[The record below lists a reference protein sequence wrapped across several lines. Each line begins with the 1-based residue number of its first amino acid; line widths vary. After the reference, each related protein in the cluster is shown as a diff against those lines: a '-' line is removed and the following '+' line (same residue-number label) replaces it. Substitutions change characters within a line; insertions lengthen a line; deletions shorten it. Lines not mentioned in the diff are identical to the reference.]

1 MAQEDKALLARL
13 HQQGVEFVLIGGVCG
28 VMHGSGL
35 LTVDLDVCCRFSPPN
50 LRRLESALRDLRP
63 WHRLTPHKVPFVLT
77 DELCSSLK
85 NLHLQTDLGKLDCLG
100 DVSRVG
106 DYEAALKRSVE
117 FNMSFGP
124 IRMFDLETPIASKE
138 ATARDKDKYAHPVL
152 RALAEKQEQSRK
164 SSI

>member
-35 LTVDLDVCCRFSPPN
+35 LTVDLDVSCRFNPAN
-50 LRRLESALRDLRP
+50 LRRLESALCDLHP
-63 WHRLTPHKVPFVLT
+63 YHRLTPNKLPFVLT

-85 NLHLQTDLGKLDCLG
+85 NLYLQTDLGKLDCLSEVTG
-100 DVSRVG
+100 VG
-106 DYEAALKRSVE
+106 DYDTALKSSIE

-124 IRMFDLETPIASKE
+124 IRMFDLETLIISKE
-138 ATARDKDKYAHPVL
+138 AAGREKDKYALPVL
-152 RALAEKQEQSRK
+152 RALAERRNKLNRK
-164 SSI
+164 S